1 MVLLLKYILR
11 ETIAN
16 TRLWQAPTAPKKR
29 PSIRAKSSNSGSG
42 LIARPPPKH
51 REGAVISDSF
61 INSKKDKRVIKHSFL
76 NRIEKA
82 HKKPLKRRRPSK
94 KLVTTL
100 ESLADALPDVEELV
114 KENERAAQGG
124 SGNGKMAMKSLKSKP
139 GARKRKEKLERMERE
154 RFGKNL
160 AVILAGGKEGEE
172 TVPEVAMAVDDGEGA
187 DASAT
192 ATATTAP
199 ASNPAV
205 NRFAALRAWVN
216 QNMEKHPAFE
226 EKK

>member
-1 MVLLLKYILR
+1 M
-11 ETIAN
+11 
-16 TRLWQAPTAPKKR
+16 APTAPKKR
-29 PSIRAKSSNSGSG
+29 PSIQAKASNSGSG
-42 LIARPPPKH
+42 LIARLPPKH
-51 REGAVISDSF
+51 REGAIISDSF
-61 INSKKDKRVIKHSFL
+61 INSKKDKRVIKHSSFI

-82 HKKPLKRRRPSK
+82 YKKPLKRRRPSK

-114 KENERAAQGG
+114 KENDRAASGGARGG
-124 SGNGKMAMKSLKSKP
+124 SGKMAMKSLKSKP

-154 RFGKNL
+154 RFGKNM

-172 TVPEVAMAVDDGEGA
+172 KSPEVAMAVDEGEA
-187 DASAT
+187 AEPSAT
-192 ATATTAP
+192 ASTAP
-199 ASNPAV
+199 VSNPAV

>member
-1 MVLLLKYILR
+1 M
-11 ETIAN
+11 
-16 TRLWQAPTAPKKR
+16 APTAPKKR
-29 PSIRAKSSNSGSG
+29 PSIRAKTSSSSSSNPSSGAT
-42 LIARPPPKH
+42 ARLPPKH
-51 REGAVISDSF
+51 REGAIISDSF
-61 INSKKDKRVIKHSFL
+61 INSKKDKRVIKSSSFL

-114 KENERAAQGG
+114 AKGRNGGGPGGEGKLRMAQ
-124 SGNGKMAMKSLKSKP
+124 SLKSKP

-154 RFGKNL
+154 RFALNM
-160 AVILAGGKEGEE
+160 AVIMAGGKEESG
-172 TVPEVAMAVDDGEGA
+172 VAMAVDDREGA
-187 DASAT
+187 ESAAVT
-192 ATATTAP
+192 APTTAP
-199 ASNPAV
+199 VSNATV

-216 QNMEKHPAFE
+216 ANMEKHPAFE

>member
-1 MVLLLKYILR
+1 M
-11 ETIAN
+11 
-16 TRLWQAPTAPKKR
+16 APTAPKKR
-29 PSIRAKSSNSGSG
+29 PSIRAKTSNSGSG

-51 REGAVISDSF
+51 REGAIISDSF
-61 INSKKDKRVIKHSFL
+61 INSKKDKRVIKHSSFL

-100 ESLADALPDVEELV
+100 ESLADALPDVEDLV
-114 KENERAAQGG
+114 KENDRATSGGRGG
-124 SGNGKMAMKSLKSKP
+124 SGKMTMKSLKSKP

-154 RFGKNL
+154 RFGKNM
-160 AVILAGGKEGEE
+160 AVILAGGKEEE
-172 TVPEVAMAVDDGEGA
+172 EKVPEVAMAVDDGESA
-187 DASAT
+187 EASVA
-192 ATATTAP
+192 ATTAP
-199 ASNPAV
+199 VSNPAV